1 MSPTVLLARPHTF
14 IVSEMKPFLE
24 EAGFKVSKA
33 ERVTE
38 LADLSRG
45 CVGAVISLAV
55 SSSMDASAE
64 DVIKHLRQARPTL
77 PLLFAAL
84 LPYAKAKESLERI
97 GKQAGLSPKVL
108 GLDDG
113 GLNRS
118 ELGSPTGLL
127 YLSKDDLAGPVTRQ
141 QAVLAIRRHFGLD
154 RR

>member
-1 MSPTVLLARPHTF
+1 MIPTVLLARPHTF

-24 EAGFKVSKA
+24 EAGFKVAKA
-33 ERVTE
+33 ERVAE

-64 DVIKHLRQARPTL
+64 EVIKHLRQARPTL
-77 PLLFAAL
+77 PLLFASL

-97 GKQAGLSPKVL
+97 GKQAGLNPKIL

-113 GLNRS
+113 GLYRA
-118 ELGSPTGLL
+118 ELGSATGLL
-127 YLSKDDLAGPVTRQ
+127 YLSKEDLAGPVTRQ
-141 QAVLAIRRHFGLD
+141 QAVHAIRLQFGLD

>member
-1 MSPTVLLARPHTF
+1 MTSTVLLARPHTF

-24 EAGFKVSKA
+24 EAGFKVAKA

-55 SSSMDASAE
+55 ISSMELSAE
-64 DVIKHLRQARPTL
+64 EVVKHLRQTRPTL

-84 LPYAKAKESLERI
+84 LPYAKVKESLERV
-97 GKQAGLSPKVL
+97 GRQAGLSPNVI
-108 GLDDG
+108 GLDEAEAS
-113 GLNRS
+113 RS
-118 ELGSPTGLL
+118 ELGSPSGLL
-127 YLSKDDLAGPVTRQ
+127 YLSKDDLAAPVTRQ
-141 QAVLAIRRHFGLD
+141 QAVHAIRCHFGLD

>member
-24 EAGFKVSKA
+24 EAGFKVAKA
-33 ERVTE
+33 ERVTD

-97 GKQAGLSPKVL
+97 GRQAGLSPKVL

-113 GLNRS
+113 GM
-118 ELGSPTGLL
+118 SPVEFEKRYAQSGE
-127 YLSKDDLAGPVTRQ
+127 
-141 QAVLAIRRHFGLD
+141 
-154 RR
+154 